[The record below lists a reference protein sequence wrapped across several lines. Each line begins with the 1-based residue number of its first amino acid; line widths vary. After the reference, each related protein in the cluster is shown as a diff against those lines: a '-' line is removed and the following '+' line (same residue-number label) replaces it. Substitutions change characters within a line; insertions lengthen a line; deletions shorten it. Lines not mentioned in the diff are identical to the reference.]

1 MHEER
6 REHEAI
12 EEEYSTI
19 SADTFKRLFLLN
31 LVDGFRAGSYGL
43 MRLHKIAYIAQRDPQ
58 GMKVFE
64 FKRYLHGQYSETLD
78 MIKDQLISMRYI
90 TALPLE
96 KAKTIHLNLP
106 DGKELALNVGGNLY
120 TVTDRTIMNFYRDAL
135 RRISTDLDKAIYRAI
150 REYGYLAED
159 ELLRRCY
166 EFPEFVET
174 QFEHIIFESKLP
186 DQIKV
191 AGLSQDD
198 CEELELSFNPKFI
211 SAMAKIAEGMDQSR
225 LDLDKV
231 ERLPWVG

>member
-1 MHEER
+1 MTGKRPEYEIMEER
-6 REHEAI
+6 
-12 EEEYSTI
+12 YGTI

-31 LVDGFRAGSYGL
+31 LVDGFRDGSYGL
-43 MRLHKIAYIAQRDPQ
+43 MRLHKIAYIAERDPD

-90 TALPLE
+90 SVLPLE

-120 TVTDRTIMNFYRDAL
+120 TITDRSIMNFYRDAL
-135 RRISTDLDKAIYRAI
+135 RRISTDLEKAIYRAI
-150 REYGYLAED
+150 KEYGYLPED

-174 QFEHIIFESKLP
+174 QFEDTIFESRLP
-186 DQIKV
+186 DQIR
-191 AGLSQDD
+191 AIGLSQDD
-198 CEELELSFNPKFI
+198 CEELELSLNPKFV
-211 SAMAKIAEGMDQSR
+211 SAMARIAEGMDRSR
-225 LDLDKV
+225 IDMDKV
-231 ERLPWVG
+231 ERLPWIG